1 MEGSKFPC
9 SSANGNKHQI
19 KAEKMM
25 LELLKKNII

>member
-9 SSANGNKHQI
+9 SSANGNKQI